1 MKLIK
6 NILLAT
12 AFMSSIASM
21 NTWAAAQSWNLAR
34 DMYLMKESAPAGS
47 PWAFLQS
54 APGGGLS
61 SGYTPLPSFLADQ
74 CGSSPATCWQNT
86 SSGAWI
92 AIPKADYGF
101 GGSGGSFVFRQG
113 DAALHPGVNTQSII
127 RWTSPITG
135 TVKVHGRVNDLHA
148 ACGNGVAL
156 ILKSGDTQLQSFDV
170 PNGGSV
176 VVSTDAIAVT
186 TGAPLYFVFDSKGDY
201 SCDSTSLDLFIS
213 N

>member
-6 NILLAT
+6 NILLAA
-12 AFMSSIASM
+12 AFMSSLGSI

-34 DMYLMKESAPAGS
+34 DMYLMKESAPADS
-47 PWAFLQS
+47 PWAFMQS

-74 CGSSPATCWQNT
+74 CGASPATCWQNT
-86 SSGAWI
+86 GSGAWI
-92 AIPKADYGF
+92 AIFKGNHGF
-101 GGSGGSFVFRQG
+101 SGSGGSFTFKHG

-135 TVKVHGRVNDLHA
+135 SVKVHGRVNDLHA

-156 ILKSGDTQLQSFDV
+156 ILKSGDTQVKSFDV

-176 VVSTDAIAVT
+176 VVSTDDIPVT
-186 TGAPLYFVFDSKGDY
+186 TGAPLYFVFDNKGDY
-201 SCDSTSLDLFIS
+201 SCDATSLDLLIT